1 MWAGP
6 HHLHYSA
13 LPDWT
18 QSLGMVFSIILFVPS
33 WGGMINGVMTLSGA
47 WYKLKTDPILR
58 FLITSLA
65 FYGMST
71 FEGPVMAIKTVNAL
85 THNTDWTIGHVHSGS
100 LGWVSMVSIGSLYV
114 MLPRVFDRSIYSV
127 NLINLHFW
135 LASIGT
141 ILYISS
147 MWVSGLMQG
156 LMWRSIN
163 DDYTLSY
170 TFIEVVKATHP
181 YYIIRL
187 FGGILFLSGMFVMAY
202 NLFKTIF
209 NKNN

>member
-1 MWAGP
+1 M
-6 HHLHYSA
+6 
-13 LPDWT
+13 
-18 QSLGMVFSIILFVPS
+18 
-33 WGGMINGVMTLSGA
+33 
-47 WYKLKTDPILR
+47 
-58 FLITSLA
+58 
-65 FYGMST
+65 
-71 FEGPVMAIKTVNAL
+71 
-85 THNTDWTIGHVHSGS
+85 
-100 LGWVSMVSIGSLYV
+100 
-114 MLPRVFDRSIYSV
+114 
-127 NLINLHFW
+127 HFW